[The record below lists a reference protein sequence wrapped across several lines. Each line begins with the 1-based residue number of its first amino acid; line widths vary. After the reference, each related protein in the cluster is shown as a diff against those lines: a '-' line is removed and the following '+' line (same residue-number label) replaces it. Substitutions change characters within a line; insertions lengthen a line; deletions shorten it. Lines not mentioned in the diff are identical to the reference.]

1 MVIWDSG
8 ADSVRC
14 GNMGLCF
21 LQAFAHSSLSG
32 GDSVRCGDNGTLL
45 SLSVCS
51 WLHGALL

>member
-45 SLSVCS
+45 SLSVSS